1 MTLANKCSKIILSI
15 FVRRQ
20 LMKKNNK
27 GISMITLVIT
37 IICILIFLGIAYRIG
52 SRYITES
59 IEEEKNVLIS
69 VLSSVVSRRQND
81 KYVDTRK

>member
-1 MTLANKCSKIILSI
+1 
-15 FVRRQ
+15 
-20 LMKKNNK
+20 MKKNNK